1 MNISHWIPSK
11 GRKMGKLAT
20 KPYLAASLNIL
31 VASRQVGKS
40 KQDFTND
47 EIAEILLAMAEND
60 SVAANGGAG
69 QSQRWLHEPKE
80 IS

>member
-1 MNISHWIPSK
+1 MKISHWIPSK

-31 VASRQVGKS
+31 VASRQAGKS

-60 SVAANGGAG
+60 SIAVKGESG
-69 QSQRWLHEPKE
+69 QGQHWFHEPKG

>member
-1 MNISHWIPSK
+1 
-11 GRKMGKLAT
+11 MGKLAT
-20 KPYLAASLNIL
+20 KPYLAASLNIM

-47 EIAEILLAMAEND
+47 EIVEILLAMAEND
-60 SVAANGGAG
+60 SIAANREGGQKQHWQHDPRG
-69 QSQRWLHEPKE
+69 